1 MRDKRY
7 LAPNLMTVFNLFLGF
22 LAIISAFKGNFSTG
36 AWLVLVAAVCDYLDG
51 KIARATTSFSKFGVE
66 FDSLADVV
74 SFGVA
79 PAMLIYCSQL
89 CEHEPLG
96 LIASFLPLAAGA
108 FRLARFNSSLSGFEK
123 HNYTGMPIPTAA
135 GLICSYIIFS
145 QKVWEEMRFPALTI
159 ILVVT
164 VAVCMV
170 SRVEFETM
178 PKFSFRR
185 GRRNTALFMLVA
197 LCLVLIAFF
206 PAEALFPLAAGYILS
221 QLGRALFHYMR
232 DEEEEAIPDVSVSK
246 HVGR

>member
-1 MRDKRY
+1 MRDKRF

-51 KIARATTSFSKFGVE
+51 KIARATTSFSRFGIE

-79 PAMLIYCSQL
+79 PVMLIYCAQL
-89 CEHEPLG
+89 REHESVG

-108 FRLARFNSSLSGFEK
+108 IRLARFNSSLSGFEK

-145 QKVWEEMRFPALTI
+145 EKLWEEMRLPALSI
-159 ILVVT
+159 ALVV
-164 VAVCMV
+164 AVSLLMV
-170 SRVEFETM
+170 STIEFEAM

-185 GRRNTALFMLVA
+185 GRRNSRLFVLVA
-197 LCLVLIAFF
+197 LCLVTIALF
-206 PAEALFPLAAGYILS
+206 PSEALFPLAVGYVLS
-221 QLGRALFHYMR
+221 QLGRALVHYLR
-232 DEEEEAIPDVSVSK
+232 DEEEESVPDVSVSK
-246 HVGR
+246 Q